1 MRNRVLLIWPWS
13 EQQQR
18 THELFPVGLGYLLN
32 GIDRSRYEVSLL
44 DCALGDVPPNSERF
58 REEVLAFRPDVVG
71 VSWWS
76 LNTPVVEE
84 TLGVSRQLL
93 PGAVLVIGGPHATAC
108 GRHILRHG
116 RVDYAFAGEAELSFP
131 QFLDIIARGG
141 RRPDPRELEK
151 VPGLIYAEDGRVRSV
166 PPARTA
172 DLDALGAVDYRRLEL
187 GEYHKR
193 AYYYGN
199 KLCKDARLTAP
210 IVTTRGCPYQCRFC
224 MASRMNGTRVRKH
237 SVRYVV
243 DAVQMLY
250 HDFGVRHVTIA
261 DDNFTFDIPWA
272 EAVCEAICGLK
283 LRDLALSTPNGI
295 RMERMTESLA
305 AAMYRAGWRE
315 VMIAPESGSAR
326 TLRAMNKRLDLA
338 LVPRV
343 TAMLHRAGM
352 KVTAFFVI
360 GFPEETLEDL
370 ALTEKMILENDFDFV
385 SLSVFQPLPGSR
397 IFDQLIA
404 ERLIPAG
411 FVPGHY
417 QEVTCR
423 PRYLDKAAVCDAYNR
438 IWNAFR
444 ERKGLPIR
452 NRSVA
457 TARESD
463 VVSSMA

>member
-1 MRNRVLLIWPWS
+1 LLIWPWS
-13 EQQQR
+13 DQQQR
-18 THELFPVGLGYLLN
+18 THEVFPVGLGYLLN
-32 GIDRSRYEVSLL
+32 GIDGSRYEASLL
-44 DCALGDVPPNSERF
+44 DCALGDLPPSSQAF
-58 REEVLAFRPDVVG
+58 RERVLAFRPDVVG

-84 TLGVSRQLL
+84 TLEVLRRLL
-93 PGAVLVIGGPHATAC
+93 PGAVRVIGGPHATAC
-108 GRHILRHG
+108 GRRILRHG
-116 RVDYAFAGEAELSFP
+116 RVDYALAGEAELSFP
-131 QFLDIIARGG
+131 HLLDLIDRGDG
-141 RRPDPRELEK
+141 RPDPRELAK
-151 VPGLIYAEDGRVRSV
+151 VPGLIYAEDGRVSSV
-166 PPARTA
+166 PPVRPA
-172 DLDALGAVDYRRLEL
+172 DLDALGPIDYRRLEL
-187 GEYHKR
+187 EEYHKR

-224 MASRMNGTRVRKH
+224 MASRMNGTRVRQH
-237 SVRYVV
+237 SVGYVLG
-243 DAVQMLY
+243 AIRSLY

-261 DDNFTFDIPWA
+261 DDNFTFDTAWA
-272 EAVCEAICGLK
+272 EAVCEAICGLG
-283 LRDLALSTPNGI
+283 LSDLTLSTPNGI

-315 VMIAPESGSAR
+315 MMIAPESGSAR

-343 TAMLHRAGM
+343 TEMLHRVGM

-370 ALTEKMILENDFDFV
+370 ALTERMILENDFDFV

-404 ERLIPAG
+404 ERLIPPG

-423 PRYLDKAAVCDAYNR
+423 PRHLEKEAVRDAYNR

-444 ERKGLPIR
+444 EQKGLPIR

-457 TARESD
+457 TARELD